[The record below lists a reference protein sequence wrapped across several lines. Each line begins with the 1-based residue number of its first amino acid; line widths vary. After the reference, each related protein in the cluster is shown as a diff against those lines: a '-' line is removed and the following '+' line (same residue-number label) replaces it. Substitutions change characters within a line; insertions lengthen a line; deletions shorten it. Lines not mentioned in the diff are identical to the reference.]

1 MEEKILR
8 EILAITKENN
18 EILRSLNFQRR
29 WSLFFWI
36 FKWFVV
42 AAVAY
47 SAYLAATPYIEQ
59 AQETYSQ
66 AQDAISG
73 LNNFNK
79 QIQQNTNQKST
90 SDFLKFMSETIQKN
104 IIR

>member
-18 EILRSLNFQRR
+18 NILRDLNFQRR
-29 WSLFFWI
+29 WSLFFWV

-59 AQETYSQ
+59 AQETYNNT
-66 AQDAISG
+66 QDA
-73 LNNFNK
+73 LNNINQLGDQVK
-79 QIQQNTNQKST
+79 QIKNTDQKSFT
-90 SDFLKFMSETIQKN
+90 DFLKTEVEK
-104 IIR
+104 RLK